1 MWEFSV
7 CLFMLITPVILSNS
21 FKYLGQNFFCTAIIM
36 SLVSV
41 LLKNILYYDS
51 MINIKFINIVQIL
64 GETWGAIIGAPLWF
78 SGIKKVY
85 CFYRNLSKL

>member
-7 CLFMLITPVILSNS
+7 CLFILITPVILSNS
-21 FKYLGQNFFCTAIIM
+21 FYYLGQNFFCTAIIL
-36 SLVSV
+36 SLVSL
-41 LLKNILYYDS
+41 LLKNILC
-51 MINIKFINIVQIL
+51 IEFTNIVQIL
-64 GETWGAIIGAPLWF
+64 GETWGAIIGGPLWF